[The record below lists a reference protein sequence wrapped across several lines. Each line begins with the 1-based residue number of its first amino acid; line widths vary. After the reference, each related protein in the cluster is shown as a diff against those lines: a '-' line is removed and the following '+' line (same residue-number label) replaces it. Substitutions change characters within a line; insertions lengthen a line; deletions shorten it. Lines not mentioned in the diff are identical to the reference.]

1 MQNRKKIFKIGIII
15 LFAVIGCYMLVSLY
29 FINHFYFGS
38 QINSIS
44 ISGKTLEEVD
54 EEVESISKNYCLT
67 IIGRDNIEDT
77 ILGKDIDLN
86 YNIKNTV
93 EEMKDNQNPL
103 MWITTLF
110 MDHSSKDRDGINFN
124 ESKLDDIINKL
135 CFFNGKNIVE
145 PKDAII
151 EIDNGEVKI
160 VDEIL
165 GNKVD
170 KNKIKNEIVNAIKE
184 GESKIFISDA
194 CYMFPK
200 YISTSSKILEAQS
213 IIKRYL
219 DTSINYNF
227 INKKYTIDKKIISK
241 WINVDTKYN
250 VSINKDAVL
259 KKVKEIAKM
268 FDTVGIERQFKT
280 AENKIVK
287 VSGGDY
293 GWKIDTEDEA
303 NSIINLLEEGKGIEK
318 EFCFEQSANVANQ
331 NDIGNTYVEIN
342 LSKQHL
348 WFYENGRLITEGD
361 VVTGNLMNGCAT
373 PSGVYKLDFKQKNAT
388 LRGDNYASFV
398 NFWMPFNYGIG
409 IHDASWRSCFGGQIY
424 KTNGS
429 HGCVN
434 APYNLA
440 KTIYEKIKV
449 GTPIICYY

>member
-1 MQNRKKIFKIGIII
+1 
-15 LFAVIGCYMLVSLY
+15 MLLRPETG
-29 FINHFYFGS
+29 H
-38 QINSIS
+38 
-44 ISGKTLEEVD
+44 
-54 EEVESISKNYCLT
+54 
-67 IIGRDNIEDT
+67 
-77 ILGKDIDLN
+77 
-86 YNIKNTV
+86 
-93 EEMKDNQNPL
+93 
-103 MWITTLF
+103 
-110 MDHSSKDRDGINFN
+110 
-124 ESKLDDIINKL
+124 
-135 CFFNGKNIVE
+135 
-145 PKDAII
+145 
-151 EIDNGEVKI
+151 
-160 VDEIL
+160 
-165 GNKVD
+165 
-170 KNKIKNEIVNAIKE
+170 
-184 GESKIFISDA
+184 
-194 CYMFPK
+194 
-200 YISTSSKILEAQS
+200 
-213 IIKRYL
+213 
-219 DTSINYNF
+219 
-227 INKKYTIDKKIISK
+227 
-241 WINVDTKYN
+241 
-250 VSINKDAVL
+250 NKDAVV

-303 NSIINLLEEGKGIEK
+303 NSIIKLLEEGKGIEK

>member
-110 MDHSSKDRDGINFN
+110 MDHSSKDGDGINFN

-135 CFFNGKNIVE
+135 CFFNDKNMVE

-184 GESKIFISDA
+184 GESKI
-194 CYMFPK
+194 K
-200 YISTSSKILEAQS
+200 E
-213 IIKRYL
+213 KRK
-219 DTSINYNF
+219 F
-227 INKKYTIDKKIISK
+227 K
-241 WINVDTKYN
+241 WK
-250 VSINKDAVL
+250 
-259 KKVKEIAKM
+259 
-268 FDTVGIERQFKT
+268 
-280 AENKIVK
+280 
-287 VSGGDY
+287 
-293 GWKIDTEDEA
+293 
-303 NSIINLLEEGKGIEK
+303 
-318 EFCFEQSANVANQ
+318 
-331 NDIGNTYVEIN
+331 
-342 LSKQHL
+342 
-348 WFYENGRLITEGD
+348 
-361 VVTGNLMNGCAT
+361 
-373 PSGVYKLDFKQKNAT
+373 
-388 LRGDNYASFV
+388 
-398 NFWMPFNYGIG
+398 
-409 IHDASWRSCFGGQIY
+409 
-424 KTNGS
+424 
-429 HGCVN
+429 
-434 APYNLA
+434 
-440 KTIYEKIKV
+440 
-449 GTPIICYY
+449 